1 MIYVY
6 DIILN
11 WSSNNELYDFFEWE
25 LNDELENVKKMPLI
39 KIDSDILD
47 KMFNYDF
54 YIKKDLLGRIDN
66 LTETYFTNKT
76 GLIKYACL
84 FTDGLR
90 ALAVKFDED
99 GNGILKSKLLLDE
112 EQEVLM
118 LSSKLNRYDIEI
130 ETCSSKKS
138 LSFETRHEKEIRT
151 VLLEDLNN
159 CYNNC
164 NFDKLKYL
172 YFECFDDEES
182 DSEVAF
188 NKLVKSMDN
197 GINKVHHKLYEL
209 VMLSYTNKN

>member
-11 WSSNNELYDFFEWE
+11 WSNNELYDFFEWE

-39 KIDSDILD
+39 KIDSNVLN
-47 KMFNYDF
+47 KMFNCDF
-54 YIKKDLLGRIDN
+54 CIKKELLNRIDN
-66 LTETYFTNKT
+66 ATETYFTNKT
-76 GLIKYACL
+76 GLIKYACI
-84 FTDGLR
+84 FTDSTR

-118 LSSKLNRYDIEI
+118 LSSKLNKYDIEI
-130 ETCSSKKS
+130 ETCCSKKY
-138 LSFETRHEKEIRT
+138 LSFETRHEKEIRK
-151 VLLEDLNN
+151 VLLEEINN
-159 CYNNC
+159 CYSNC

-182 DSEVAF
+182 DTDVAF
-188 NKLVKSMDN
+188 NRLIESIDD
-197 GINKVHHKLYEL
+197 GINKVHYKLYDL